1 MLNSVILIGRLVAT
15 PTLKVYENELSVTS
29 IVLAVDRPFKNHEGE
44 FDTDFIKCV
53 FWDITAKNVTEYCKK
68 GDCIAVRGRLHSA
81 QRDISFDTENE
92 TLKKKI
98 IELEVVGERVIFLS
112 QPSYKKSYDK
122 ASEEL
127 DS

>member
-15 PTLKVYENELSVTS
+15 PTLKVYDNDLTVTS
-29 IVLAVDRPFKNHEGE
+29 IILAVDRPFKNHEGE

-53 FWDITAKNVTEYCKK
+53 FWDVTAKNVTEYCKK

-81 QRDISFDTENE
+81 QREISFDAENN

-98 IELEVVGERVIFLS
+98 IELEVVGERVIFLTP
-112 QPSYKKSYDK
+112 PSNRKSDDK
-122 ASEEL
+122 IREEL
-127 DS
+127 DC